1 MLIISQHLD
10 TIVFEGDSL
19 YQHIVREQYN
29 NDFSTLL
36 NHDDLPGKM
45 CAFGDLYE
53 QTLRPML
60 FGAVNEQPALSDAGA
75 FTSRNA
81 IQFVFQQ
88 STMAIFTFGGS
99 TIAAFM
105 REDNF

>member
-53 QTLRPML
+53 QTLGPML